1 MRSSNITKCKNMKIN
16 SFIILTME
24 TNYNKIRLINQSFI
38 MKGASKWN
46 LDLLMMKKRK
56 EKDLLS

>member
-1 MRSSNITKCKNMKIN
+1 
-16 SFIILTME
+16 ME